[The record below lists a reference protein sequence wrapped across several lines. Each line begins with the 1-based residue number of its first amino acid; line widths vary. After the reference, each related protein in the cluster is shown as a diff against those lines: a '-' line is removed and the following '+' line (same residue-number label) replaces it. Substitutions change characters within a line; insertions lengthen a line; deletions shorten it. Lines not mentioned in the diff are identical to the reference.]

1 MVFALPGKAWWF
13 IIYGRQATCVSNRS
27 SGDYSLRR
35 SGIKIIAD
43 IPGDG
48 APVERQHVY
57 QLRLKM
63 WLHKGEPIHWERPWG
78 LVDRARLED
87 DGATLITDLR
97 VDRENM
103 FAGLFQG
110 IEGMRIGGIR
120 KLKVSPHLAYGDT
133 GIPGR
138 IPPQAVIIAE
148 IEFIAERKMHG

>member
-1 MVFALPGKAWWF
+1 
-13 IIYGRQATCVSNRS
+13 
-27 SGDYSLRR
+27 
-35 SGIKIIAD
+35 
-43 IPGDG
+43 
-48 APVERQHVY
+48 
-57 QLRLKM
+57 M
-63 WLHKGEPIHWERPWG
+63 WLHQGEPVRWEQPWG

-110 IEGMRIGGIR
+110 IEGMRIGGRR
-120 KLKVSPHLAYGDT
+120 KLKISPHLAYGDT

-138 IPPQAVIIAE
+138 IPPRAVIIAE